1 MSINLEQAL
10 GFRVRITNVLHDVVE
25 GKVYSY
31 NSTSN
36 TLTIQLPKRTQ
47 TTPSFKIIKCSFI
60 KTLEVIGDK
69 PSYNSFKKQ
78 QIKPSLVNID
88 RVQTLLNSRI
98 ASSKKEMD
106 MKKRGITREAQYVF
120 DALSRTVSDTRWDG
134 KNIVVLDDIII
145 APPYKIE
152 NICSLSEHSN
162 QSLNLIHRIIEKSW
176 KDLENN
182 KKGG

>member
-1 MSINLEQAL
+1 MSISLEQAL
-10 GFRVRITNVLHDVVE
+10 GFRVKITNVLHDVVE
-25 GKVYSY
+25 GKIYSY

-78 QIKPSLVNID
+78 QIKPSLVNVE
-88 RVQTLLNSRI
+88 RVQALLNERI
-98 ASSKKEMD
+98 AITKKEAD
-106 MKKRGITREAQYVF
+106 MKRRGITREGQFIF
-120 DALSRTVSDTRWDG
+120 DALSRTVSDTRWNG

-145 APPYKIE
+145 SPPYKIE
-152 NICSLSEHSN
+152 SIKSLNEHSN
-162 QSLNLIHRIIEKSW
+162 QSLNLIHKILEKSW
-176 KDLENN
+176 KDLEST